1 MSGRYFI
8 KLSFLG
14 TNYHGWQKQE
24 NANSVQFVLAEA
36 LSVMLKEK
44 TEVTGAGRTDAGVH
58 AREFYAHFDTHH
70 LDEKQR
76 RDLVFHLNGYLP
88 YDIAIQE
95 IVPVMNDSHARF
107 SAVSRT
113 YQYILART
121 KDPFYNGLAYYYSF
135 PLDVEKMNEGAA
147 IIKSYRDFT
156 SFAKL
161 PSETRT
167 NICLITD
174 IYWEK
179 KGDLLVFTITAN
191 RFLRNMVR
199 AIVGTLIDLG
209 CNRIQLPDIERIILL
224 KNRGA
229 AGYSVPACGLYLTS
243 VDYPN
248 DIFII

>member
-1 MSGRYFI
+1 MFNRYFI

-36 LSVMLKEK
+36 LSVILKEK
-44 TEVTGAGRTDAGVH
+44 TEITGAGRTDAGVH
-58 AREFYAHFDTHH
+58 AREFYAHFDACY

-76 RDLVFHLNGYLP
+76 IELVFHLNGYLP
-88 YDIAIQE
+88 YDISIQE
-95 IVPVMNDSHARF
+95 IIPVVPGAHARF

-113 YQYILART
+113 YQYILAQT
-121 KDPFYNGLAYYYSF
+121 KDPFYSGLAFYYSF

-147 IIKSYRDFT
+147 IIKSYSDFT

-167 NICLITD
+167 NICLITH
-174 IYWEK
+174 ICWEK
-179 KGDLLVFTITAN
+179 HDNLLVFTITAN

-199 AIVGTLIDLG
+199 AVVGTLIDLG
-209 CNRIQLPDIERIILL
+209 RKRIQLPDIERIILS
-224 KNRGA
+224 KNRSA

-243 VDYPN
+243 VDYP
-248 DIFII
+248 DDVFAR

>member
-1 MSGRYFI
+1 LLNRYFI

-24 NANSVQFVLAEA
+24 NANSVQFVLSDA
-36 LSVMLKEK
+36 LSVILKEK
-44 TEVTGAGRTDAGVH
+44 IDVTGAGRTDTGVH
-58 AREFYAHFDTHH
+58 AREFYAHFDFNY

-76 RDLVFHLNGYLP
+76 MDLVYHLNGYLP

-95 IVPVMNDSHARF
+95 IVPVIPGSHARF

-113 YQYILART
+113 YQYILAQT
-121 KDPFYNGLAYYYSF
+121 KDPFFSGFAFYYSF
-135 PLDVEKMNEGAA
+135 PLQIQKMNEGAA
-147 IIKSYRDFT
+147 LIKSYEDFT

-161 PSETRT
+161 PSETKT

-179 KGDLLVFTITAN
+179 KGNTLLFSVTAN

-209 CNRIQLPDIERIILL
+209 RNKIQLSDLERIILS
-224 KNRGA
+224 KNRSA

-243 VDYPN
+243 IVYPYGT
-248 DIFII
+248 ILT